1 MRLYPPHPRGGELF
15 FIGGGGVRGLDESRL
30 IQYIIKKIMCK
41 YGGSVCIRNH
51 HRGG

>member
-15 FIGGGGVRGLDESRL
+15 FIGGGGKGLDESRL
-30 IQYIIKKIMCK
+30 RQYIIKKIMCK
-41 YGGSVCIRNH
+41 NGASVCIRNH